1 LAKAGRSGVEV
12 TGRRNVVPS
21 EEIPASEWS
30 KFFDRFSRQHEGW
43 LVTVE
48 EVPPG
53 GGGPRTEARD
63 VPLVGVFADP
73 HDRAVAIVM
82 GGKRDQHLTHE
93 VHDPARVVSER
104 TSRGADSGLVI
115 EEAGG
120 RATRIRFTHARR
132 PEEVDGV
139 QPRG

>member
-1 LAKAGRSGVEV
+1 VQEK
-12 TGRRNVVPS
+12 
-21 EEIPASEWS
+21 EIPASEWS
-30 KFFDRFSRQHEGW
+30 TFFDRFSRQHEGW

-63 VPLVGVFADP
+63 LPLVGVFADP

-82 GGKRDQHLTHE
+82 GTKPEQHLTHA

-104 TSRGADSGLVI
+104 TSAGADSGLVI
-115 EEAGG
+115 EETGG
-120 RATRIRFTHARR
+120 RTTRIRFKSAGK

-139 QPRG
+139 LPRR